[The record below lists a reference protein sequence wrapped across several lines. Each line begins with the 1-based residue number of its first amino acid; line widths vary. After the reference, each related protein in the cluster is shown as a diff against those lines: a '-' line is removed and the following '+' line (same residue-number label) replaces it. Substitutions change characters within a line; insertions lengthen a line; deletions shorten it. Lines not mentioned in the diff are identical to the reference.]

1 MHKAHNVI
9 ETALCVRGDGLPEGG
24 RELDQYLD
32 IIVSASHLQTYWQL
46 FTFSSLPNDIESIAD
61 AMRGCR

>member
-9 ETALCVRGDGLPEGG
+9 ETVLCVRGDGLPEGG
-24 RELDQYLD
+24 WELDQDLD
-32 IIVSASHLQTYWQL
+32 IIVSASYLQTYWEL
-46 FTFSSLPNDIESIAD
+46 STFSSLPNDIESIAD